1 MPAPHWQWEGAL
13 WCPWHAGPGDVSG
26 NGPAS
31 LGGQSAHTTF
41 SHDLDDIPRRLGH
54 PFGEP
59 PDLPARRTMTPP
71 TARRTLGIEPFYVME
86 IVKEAQRLSEAGRS
100 IVHLSIGE
108 PDFTAPPPVQAAA
121 RQAIDAGLTQYTPA
135 LGTDAL
141 REAIAAD
148 YARRFQLAVDPQRV
162 VVTAGASGALLLAL
176 AALLER
182 DRTLLM
188 PDPSY
193 PCNRHF
199 AAVLEGSAQLLPCG
213 PGTRFQPTA
222 AMVDAAWGGQTAGV
236 LLASPSNP
244 TGTSIEL
251 PVLAEIADRVRA
263 RSGFLIVDEIY
274 QGLSYDHAPSTVLSL
289 GEDVLAL
296 ASFSKYFSMT
306 GWRLGWLVAP
316 RGLVPALEKLAQ
328 NLFICPSA
336 IAQHAAL
343 ACFST
348 EALAIYEERR
358 EEFRRRRDF
367 LVPALRRLGFDVPVV
382 PDGAFY
388 VYAGVSRFAADSW
401 DFSFDLLRETGVCV
415 VPGRDFGAAETAR
428 YVRLSYANKQ
438 EKLEEAVDRM
448 QRHLRR
454 L

>member
-1 MPAPHWQWEGAL
+1 MNHRTAL
-13 WCPWHAGPGDVSG
+13 
-26 NGPAS
+26 
-31 LGGQSAHTTF
+31 
-41 SHDLDDIPRRLGH
+41 
-54 PFGEP
+54 
-59 PDLPARRTMTPP
+59 RTQ
-71 TARRTLGIEPFYVME
+71 GIEPFYVME

-121 RQAIDAGLTQYTPA
+121 QTAIANGLTQYTPA

-148 YARRFQLAVDPQRV
+148 YARRFQLGLDPERV

-182 DRTLLM
+182 DHTVLM

-199 AAVLEGSAQLLPCG
+199 AAVFEGRAQLLPCG
-213 PGTRFQPTA
+213 PETRFQPTA
-222 AMVDAAWGGQTAGV
+222 EMIDSAWTAETAGV

-244 TGTSIEL
+244 TGTSIE
-251 PVLAEIADRVRA
+251 PSVLVQIADCVRGRA
-263 RSGFLIVDEIY
+263 GFLMVDEIY
-274 QGLSYDHAPSTVLSL
+274 LGLSYDHVPSTALAL

-296 ASFSKYFSMT
+296 ASFSKYFNMT

-316 RGLVPALEKLAQ
+316 RSLVPTLEKLAQ

-343 ACFST
+343 ACFSA
-348 EALAIYEERR
+348 EALAIYEARR
-358 EEFRRRRDF
+358 NEFQRRRDF
-367 LVPALRRLGFDVPVV
+367 LVPALRNLGFDVPVV

-388 VYAGVSRFAADSW
+388 IYAGISRLASNSW
-401 DFSFDLLRETGVCV
+401 DFAFDLLREAGVCV
-415 VPGRDFGAAETAR
+415 VPGRDFGTAQTAQ
-428 YVRLSYANKQ
+428 YVRLSYANRQ
-438 EKLEEAVDRM
+438 EKLEEAVNRIDRYLR
-448 QRHLRR
+448 QRT
-454 L
+454 